1 MFLEKKKRERI
12 DGERERAGLRRAMGL
27 VPVLAGAGSGGNI
40 WCQDIEA
47 VVLGQV

>member
-1 MFLEKKKRERI
+1 MDGGRER
-12 DGERERAGLRRAMGL
+12 GGFRRARGW
-27 VPVLAGAGSGGNI
+27 VPVLAGAGSGGDI